1 MQYFDKISIN
11 DTLYGVKS
19 YDDRKIVFH
28 SDSYGTSNWPAA
40 AATALGLTSNSY
52 YDLMQSGAAF
62 NTKMASQYNF
72 LYGLQNTTFPD
83 PRTDYTD
90 IVVCAGRNEIIA
102 DYPQIMDG
110 LSNYYAYVKQQFP
123 NAKLHIGFIG
133 WDLNTTEVA
142 DNKEGQLFVACS
154 AYMQWCVQNGVDYLT
169 GVENILHDRSLF
181 QEDGKHPNEQGGQM
195 LGNGIAI
202 ALSKGAVSTSHFWI
216 PISTSASGIASKAIV
231 GANLQMNDTVYII
244 PVDGY
249 QEITLT
255 SPQTITASPSIEYEI
270 ATFRAAF
277 FNGGVYNVTKFPFTG
292 VLSTGTKF
300 ADVVGYIKFDRTKIS
315 LVMDNIN
322 VGGNNYTTL
331 ENVTSIRLNPTT
343 LFALPIMLV

>member
-11 DTLYGVKS
+11 NVLYGVKT
-19 YDDRKIVFH
+19 YNNRKIIFQ
-28 SDSYGTSNWPAA
+28 SDSYGTSNWPLAA
-40 AATALGLTSNSY
+40 AAALGLSSGSY
-52 YDLMQSGAAF
+52 YNLFQSGAAF
-62 NTKMASQYNF
+62 NTQMSPQYNF

-83 PRTDYTD
+83 PRADYTD

-102 DYPQIMDG
+102 DAPQIMNG

-133 WDLNTTEVA
+133 WDLNTTEIA
-142 DNKEGQLFVACS
+142 DNKESQLFVACS
-154 AYMQWCVQNGVDYLT
+154 AYVQWCLQNGVDYLT

-181 QEDGKHPNEQGGQM
+181 QADGKHPNEQGGQM
-195 LGNGIAI
+195 LGNGIAM
-202 ALSKGAVSTSHFWI
+202 ALSTGAVSTSHFWI
-216 PISTSASGIASKAIV
+216 PISTSASGIAATAIV

-249 QEITLT
+249 QEIRLK
-255 SPQTITASPSIEYEI
+255 SPQTITASPSNEYEI
-270 ATFRAAF
+270 ATYTAAY

-292 VLSTGTKF
+292 VLSAGNAF

-322 VGGNNYTTL
+322 VDGNNYTSL